1 MFKFKKFFLLLFTL
15 FLGLSSCTNNDNN
28 QSTINVDTLIASTLI
43 GKGSIS
49 NPNIPLQ
56 NTLISNQTQWIALL
70 ATMDSINNVSN
81 NFTETNIN
89 FNLFDVVAVFRNPIS
104 NSTSTVDITSIV
116 ETQTNRVVTVQYLIN
131 GISADVAQTFHI
143 VKIPKSIK
151 PISFQ

>member
-1 MFKFKKFFLLLFTL
+1 MFKFKKSFLLLFTL

-28 QSTINVDTLIASTLI
+28 QSTINVDTPIASTLI

-70 ATMDSINNVSN
+70 ATMNSINNVSN

-89 FNLFDVVAVFRNPIS
+89 FNLFEI
-104 NSTSTVDITSIV
+104 
-116 ETQTNRVVTVQYLIN
+116 
-131 GISADVAQTFHI
+131 
-143 VKIPKSIK
+143 
-151 PISFQ
+151 